1 MLDRRSAKPR
11 DNLPQARRHQLLP
24 SHWGARGVAHPATEQ
39 QAMVGAESK
48 VNQLKV
54 GVSYRRVGG
63 NQLPAQ
69 GSVQRRSADHVGAD
83 WQDAGHNVWR
93 HL

>member
-1 MLDRRSAKPR
+1 MLDRRSAELR
-11 DNLPQARRHQLLP
+11 ENLPQARRHQLLP

-48 VNQLKV
+48 VNQHKI
-54 GVSYRRVGG
+54 GVSYCRIGG

-69 GSVQRRSADHVGAD
+69 GPVQRRSADHVGPG
-83 WQDAGHNVWR
+83 WHDAGRNVWR